1 MPNAPAYPALSV
13 LLLAGG
19 RGQRMGGQDK
29 GLVAWQGKPMIAWL
43 TEQVRPLTDDLLIS
57 CNRNSVQ
64 YAAYADRLVADAN
77 PHYEGPL
84 AGILAGLRVARH
96 EHILVLP
103 CDAPRVDRALLD
115 DLLALAGNEPVMVR
129 QGEFWEPL
137 FSVLPRALLEDLERA
152 WQSGE
157 RSAQRWL
164 KPLNPRALIC
174 PTGDPRLANFNSP
187 EVLREEN
194 GQSSC

>member
-1 MPNAPAYPALSV
+1 
-13 LLLAGG
+13 
-19 RGQRMGGQDK
+19 MGGQDK
-29 GLVAWQGKPMIAWL
+29 GLVTWQGKPMIAWL

-57 CNRNSVQ
+57 CNRNSAQ

-96 EHILVLP
+96 EHVLVLP

-129 QGEFWEPL
+129 QGAFWEPL

-174 PTGDPRLANFNSP
+174 STGDPRLANFNSP